1 VNETLLASLFV
12 ATALMLVIEG
22 ILPFINPAM
31 FRRSLIQ
38 MIGISDR
45 ALRITGLFSM
55 CLGLGL
61 LYWIH

>member
-1 VNETLLASLFV
+1 MNETLLASLFV